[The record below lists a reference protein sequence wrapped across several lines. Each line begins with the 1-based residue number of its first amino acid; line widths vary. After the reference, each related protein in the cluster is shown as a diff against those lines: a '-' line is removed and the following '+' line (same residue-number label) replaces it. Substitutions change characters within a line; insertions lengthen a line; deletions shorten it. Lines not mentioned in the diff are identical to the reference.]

1 MENTMHIPTRDE
13 IHAAYRQGEEATIQL
28 FDYLAC
34 ELQTLQD
41 QLQALQ
47 DQLNKNSKNSSKPP
61 SSDGLKKPRTR
72 SQRKLGSRKNGGQ
85 EGHVGHTL
93 EPVEEPDHIEVHEVE
108 QCTECGAI
116 LTDVEAEDCQRRQ
129 VFDIPP
135 VKIEV
140 TEHQAEIKTCPHCG
154 HTNMASFPPDVTA
167 SVQYGS
173 RIRSMAIYINNYQF
187 VPLERIGDFF
197 EDIFGHRPSEAII
210 LQANATCAEN
220 VKPANDAIKEQL
232 INAHVV
238 NFDETG
244 LRVEGKLNWLHVAST
259 HDLTYYTV
267 HPKRGKEAMDAMGI
281 LSEFGGVAVHDHWL
295 PYFNYTDVI
304 HGLCNAHHL
313 RDLTFV
319 HEQYEQDWAEE
330 MSRCLL
336 DIKKGVDQA
345 RLYKD
350 ELDYEEIEEFEVCYD
365 EIIAG
370 GLKLNP
376 PPPKE
381 PGKRGRVKQSPPKNL
396 LDRLE
401 GHKREVLAFMYDFDV
416 PFDNNQAERDVRM
429 MKLRQKIS
437 GTFRTA
443 GGADVFCSIRGYI
456 STVRKNGRHVLD
468 AIQDALRGD
477 PFIPSGCVG
486 E

>member
-1 MENTMHIPTRDE
+1 MYIPTRDE
-13 IHAAYRQGEEATIQL
+13 IRAAHRQGEEATIQL
-28 FDYLAC
+28 FEHLAR
-34 ELQTLQD
+34 ELQALQD

-61 SSDGLKKPRTR
+61 SSDGLKKLRTK
-72 SQRKLGSRKNGGQ
+72 SQRKPGKRKNGGQ
-85 EGHVGHTL
+85 KGHVGRTL
-93 EPVEEPDHIEVHEVE
+93 NPVEEPDHIELHEVE
-108 QCTECGAI
+108 QCDLCGAT
-116 LTDVEAEDCQRRQ
+116 LTDVEAEDRQRRQ

-140 TEHQAEIKTCPHCG
+140 TEHQAEIKTCPHCRR
-154 HTNMASFPPDVTA
+154 TNTASFPPEVTA

-173 RIRSMAIYINNYQF
+173 RIRAMAVYQNNYQF
-187 VPLERIGDFF
+187 VPLERVGDFF
-197 EDIFGHRPSEAII
+197 EDIFDHRPTEAII
-210 LQANATCAEN
+210 LRANATCAEN
-220 VKPANDAIKEQL
+220 IKPANEAIKELL

-244 LRVEGKLNWLHVAST
+244 LRVESKLNWLHVAST
-259 HDLTYYTV
+259 PNLTYYTV

-281 LSEFGGVAVHDHWL
+281 LSEFGGVAVHDHWV

-319 HEQYEQDWAEE
+319 HEQYEQDWAED
-330 MSRCLL
+330 MSLCLL
-336 DIKKGVDQA
+336 DIKKEVDQA
-345 RLYKD
+345 RPYKD
-350 ELDYEEIEEFEVCYD
+350 ELDSDKVGELEGRFD
-365 EIIAG
+365 KIIAE
-370 GLKLNP
+370 GLELNP
-376 PPPKE
+376 PPQKE

-401 GHKREVLAFMYDFDV
+401 GHKPEVLAFMYDFDV

-443 GGADVFCSIRGYI
+443 EGADMFCSIRGYI

-468 AIQDALRGD
+468 AIQGALRGD

>member
-1 MENTMHIPTRDE
+1 MCRPTRDE
-13 IHAAYRQGEEATIQL
+13 IRAAYRQGEEATIQL
-28 FDYLAC
+28 FDYLAR

-41 QLQALQ
+41 QLQVLQ

-61 SSDGLKKPRTR
+61 SSDGFKKTPRTK
-72 SQRKLGSRKNGGQ
+72 SQRKPGNKKNGGQ
-85 EGHVGHTL
+85 KGHVGHTL
-93 EPVEEPDHIEVHEVE
+93 NPVEEPDHIEVHVADR
-108 QCTECGAI
+108 CAVCGAT
-116 LTDVEAEDCQRRQ
+116 LEDVEADDHQKRQ

-140 TEHQAEIKTCPHCG
+140 TEHQAEIKTCPHCSAR
-154 HTNMASFPPDVTA
+154 NMASFPPDVPA

-173 RIRSMAIYINNYQF
+173 RIRAMAVYQNNYQF
-187 VPLERIGDFF
+187 IPLERIGDFF
-197 EDIFGHRPSEAII
+197 EDIFDHRPSEAII

-220 VKPANDAIKEQL
+220 IKPANDAIKELL

-244 LRVEGKLNWLHVAST
+244 LRVEDKLNWLHVAST
-259 HDLTYYTV
+259 PNLTYYGV
-267 HPKRGKEAMDAMGI
+267 HPKRGKDAMDAMEI
-281 LSEFGGVAVHDHWL
+281 LSEFEGVAVHDHWR
-295 PYFNYTDVI
+295 PYFSYTDVM

-319 HEQYEQDWAEE
+319 HEQYEQDWAED
-330 MSRCLL
+330 MSQCLL
-336 DIKKGVDQA
+336 DIKKEVDQA
-345 RLYKD
+345 RLYIDK
-350 ELDYEEIEEFEVCYD
+350 LDSDKIEEFEGRFD
-365 EIIAG
+365 KIIARG
-370 GLKLNP
+370 SKLNP

-443 GGADVFCSIRGYI
+443 IGADVFCSIRGYI

-468 AIQDALRGD
+468 AIQDALRGN

>member
-1 MENTMHIPTRDE
+1 MHTPNRDE
-13 IHAAYRQGEEATIQL
+13 IHAAYQQGEGAIVQLINQLIQ
-28 FDYLAC
+28 
-34 ELQTLQD
+34 ELQT
-41 QLQALQ
+41 LQ

-61 SSDGLKKPRTR
+61 SSDGLKKPRTK
-72 SQRKLGSRKNGGQ
+72 SQRKRGNKKNGGQ
-85 EGHVGHTL
+85 DGHVGHTL
-93 EPVEEPDHIEVHEVE
+93 EPVEEPDHIELHEVE
-108 QCTECGAI
+108 QCDLCGAT
-116 LTDVEAEDCQRRQ
+116 LTDVEAEDHIRRQ

-140 TEHQAEIKTCPHCG
+140 TEHQAEIKTCPHCRY
-154 HTNMASFPPDVTA
+154 TNIASFPPDVTA
-167 SVQYGS
+167 SVQYGG
-173 RIRSMAIYINNYQF
+173 RIKAMAVYQNNYQF
-187 VPLERIGDFF
+187 VPLGRIGDFF
-197 EDIFGHRPSEAII
+197 EDIYDHRPTDAII

-220 VKPANDAIKEQL
+220 IKPANDVIKELL
-232 INAHVV
+232 INSHVI

-244 LRVEGKLNWLHVAST
+244 LQVEGKLNWLHVAST
-259 HDLTYYTV
+259 PNLTYYEV
-267 HPKRGKEAMDAMGI
+267 HPKRGKDAMDAIGI
-281 LSEFGGVAVHDHWL
+281 LSEFGGVAVHDHWK

-304 HGLCNAHHL
+304 HALCNAHHL
-313 RDLTFV
+313 RDLTFI
-319 HEQYEQDWAEE
+319 HEQYGQDWAED
-330 MSRCLL
+330 MSLCLL
-336 DIKKGVDQA
+336 DIKKEVDQA

-350 ELDYEEIEEFEVCYD
+350 ELDSDKIEEFEGRFD
-365 EIIAG
+365 KIIAE
-370 GLKLNP
+370 GLELNP
-376 PPPKE
+376 PPQKE

-443 GGADVFCSIRGYI
+443 AGADVFCSIRGYI

>member
-1 MENTMHIPTRDE
+1 MRIPTRDE
-13 IHAAYRQGEEATIQL
+13 IRAAYRQGEEATIQL
-28 FDYLAC
+28 FDYLAW

-41 QLQALQ
+41 QLQSLQ

-61 SSDGLKKPRTR
+61 SSDGLKKTPRTK
-72 SQRKLGSRKNGGQ
+72 SQRKPGNKKNGGQ

-93 EPVEEPDHIEVHEVE
+93 ELVDEPDYIVVHAAD
-108 QCTECGAI
+108 QCDRCGAT
-116 LTDVEAEDCQRRQ
+116 LEDVEAEDHQRRQ

-140 TEHQAEIKTCPHCG
+140 TEHRAEIKTCPHCNAR
-154 HTNMASFPPDVTA
+154 NMASFPSDVTA

-173 RIRSMAIYINNYQF
+173 RIRAMAVYQNNYQF

-197 EDIFGHRPSEAII
+197 EDIFDHRPSEAII

-244 LRVEGKLNWLHVAST
+244 LQVEGKLNWLHVAST
-259 HDLTYYTV
+259 PNLTYYGV
-267 HPKRGKEAMDAMGI
+267 HPKRGKDAMDAMGI
-281 LSEFGGVAVHDHWL
+281 LSEFGGVAVHDHWS

-313 RDLTFV
+313 RDLEFA
-319 HEQYEQDWAEE
+319 HEQYEQDWAED
-330 MSRCLL
+330 MSQCLL
-336 DIKKGVDQA
+336 DIKKEVDQA
-345 RLYKD
+345 RLYTDK
-350 ELDYEEIEEFEVCYD
+350 LDSDKIEEFEGRFD
-365 EIIAG
+365 KIIAE
-370 GLKLNP
+370 GLERNP

-381 PGKRGRVKQSPPKNL
+381 PGKRGRVQQSPPKNL

-401 GHKREVLAFMYDFDV
+401 EHKREVLAFMYDFDV
-416 PFDNNQAERDVRM
+416 PFDNNLAERDVRM

-456 STVRKNGRHVLD
+456 STVRKNGHHVLD
-468 AIQDALRGD
+468 AIQDALAGR